1 MLFGI
6 IFSTTAWGFIPPPY
20 SLTFY
25 EKKCYLHIYI
35 SILGDGQRHRHQTS
49 GDRLER
55 AHAAKSRSTE
65 GIYDEEAGLVIE
77 PDIGVDT
84 FCAQLHHSSWSQ
96 GGQGFSAATQGLRR
110 FGEAAGTEKA
120 ERSQDQAS
128 CKAELKR
135 KTKDI
140 KFLKKQLAEKRK
152 TAKEKGHLNDH
163 TRLYIQQVKARL
175 QEAESAKRE
184 MSLLLQPLK
193 ETVLIPRQTCTDTA
207 PQPTASQSQPSTDQT
222 GHAITGVNSSAAQ
235 LSTVTD
241 TVVASASVGPQ
252 VEQLQP
258 AVEPQSKSQHDTT
271 ESTVTESTVTAVASF
286 GLGPFLLTSSR
297 VMPQVQLSEF
307 EENNR
312 LVNGNTGYITL
323 MKGHRIPQL
332 V

>member
-1 MLFGI
+1 M
-6 IFSTTAWGFIPPPY
+6 
-20 SLTFY
+20 
-25 EKKCYLHIYI
+25 
-35 SILGDGQRHRHQTS
+35 
-49 GDRLER
+49 
-55 AHAAKSRSTE
+55 
-65 GIYDEEAGLVIE
+65 
-77 PDIGVDT
+77 
-84 FCAQLHHSSWSQ
+84 
-96 GGQGFSAATQGLRR
+96 
-110 FGEAAGTEKA
+110 
-120 ERSQDQAS
+120 
-128 CKAELKR
+128 
-135 KTKDI
+135 
-140 KFLKKQLAEKRK
+140 
-152 TAKEKGHLNDH
+152 
-163 TRLYIQQVKARL
+163 YIQQLTTQL
-175 QEAESAKRE
+175 QEAESAQRE
-184 MSLLLQPLK
+184 LSLLLKPPQ
-193 ETVLIPRQTCTDTA
+193 ERVLIPKQTCT